1 MLSNF
6 CGEDHECSRK
16 FLFAG
21 MLLFPIPPLFRSHL
35 SLPLPP
41 HHSSLPLPSSSHP
54 SIPLPTTAPF
64 PSPPLEVGP
73 LKSSY
78 EVWGSAVSYPSGVWD
93 RAPAEIEF
101 GAF

>member
-41 HHSSLPLPSSSHP
+41 HHSSLPLPTS
-54 SIPLPTTAPF
+54 TFPF
-64 PSPPLEVGP
+64 LPSPPLEVGP